1 MAQAKKIE
9 RRAFDV
15 YSDVEDATV
24 KLNFLPSIIQNFID
38 AYKID
43 HLELTEGERYDLAHA
58 DRALYSLLRLV
69 QCELYEV
76 NDAINAIKVWEE
88 NKKGSDQETTETTK

>member
-1 MAQAKKIE
+1 MTQAKKIQ
-9 RRAFDV
+9 RSAFDV
-15 YSDVEDATV
+15 YTDVEEATI
-24 KLNFLPSIIQNFID
+24 KLEFLPSIIQNFID

-43 HLELTEGERYDLAHA
+43 SLELTEGERYDLAHA
-58 DRALYSLLRLV
+58 DRTLYSLLSLV
-69 QCELYEV
+69 QRELYEV